1 MAGMKEKLI
10 EVKESLMST
19 AYTCTDNK
27 STHADASVVLVQIAR
42 TSAYITLHT
51 RLQLLTFMQAH
62 QAGTVTG

>member
-19 AYTCTDNK
+19 TYTDNK